1 MYRFR
6 KKYMNSPT
14 TCEIA
19 ERLLLLTMLLEVVSL
34 DFS

>member
-6 KKYMNSPT
+6 KKYMNSPM

-19 ERLLLLTMLLEVVSL
+19 ERLLLLTMLLEVVNV
-34 DFS
+34 DFA